1 MAPPSKYSPEF
12 REEAVQ
18 IALRSSKTI
27 SEVARELELN
37 SETLR
42 GWVKKYQ
49 KHREPAPDAELTVNE
64 RARLKELERR
74 NRELEMEN
82 SFLKK
87 AAGVLREG
95 SPVASKYEFIDEM
108 RLDTEEYAYSVEFMC
123 GRLDV
128 SRSGY
133 YDWRSRPESATAQRR
148 EELKLLIE
156 KAFDMSDSTYGHRRI
171 HAQLHRWGVA
181 AGVEL
186 VRRLMRE
193 LGLLTCLPRPKRF
206 NLTQAA
212 AGQVPDLVGRD
223 FTADAPGKKFV
234 GDITYI
240 ATGEGWLYLA
250 TVIDCCTKEVIGY
263 AMDDHYQTPLISRA
277 IRNAA
282 RNRNL
287 SAGAIFHSDRGSN
300 YMSAEFGNTLD
311 RFGLRRSSGRTGICF
326 DNAMAESFFG
336 ALKNE
341 RVSRVTYLTREA
353 ARQDI
358 TRYIEFWYNRKRLHS
373 AVGYRPP
380 REVHAEYEKL
390 RVAA

>member
-42 GWVKKYQ
+42 GWVKKHQ
-49 KHREPAPDAELTVNE
+49 KQQEPAPDLELTVNE
-64 RARLKELERR
+64 RARLRELERR
-74 NRELEMEN
+74 NRELEMEVT
-82 SFLKK
+82 FLKK

-108 RLDTEEYAYSVEFMC
+108 RFDTEKYAYSVEFMC
-123 GRLDV
+123 ARIGV

-171 HAQLHRWGVA
+171 QAQLHRWGVA

-193 LGLLTCLPRPKRF
+193 LGLVPCPPRPKRF

-223 FTADAPGKKFV
+223 FTADAPGEKLV

-240 ATGEGWLYLA
+240 VTGEGWLYLA

-287 SAGAIFHSDRGSN
+287 SADAIFHSDRGSN
-300 YMSAEFGNTLD
+300 YMSAEFGRMLD
-311 RFGLRRSSGRTGICF
+311 RFGLRRSAGRTGICF

-341 RVSRVTYLTREA
+341 RVSRATYLTREA

-390 RVAA
+390 RIAA